1 MAEQKS
7 KLALLGGNKTVDIDP
22 GNMFVW
28 PIITD
33 EDRQAAIEVLNAGN
47 MSGMDISKKFE
58 DEFKQW
64 IGSEYALT
72 CPNGTSALQEA
83 MFAVG
88 LGVGDEMIA
97 PSMTY
102 WASVLQIY
110 SLGATVNFAEVDPE
124 TLCID
129 PADIEKRIT
138 DRTKAIMVVHY
149 LSSPCDMD
157 PIMEIA
163 KKHNLKVIE
172 DVSHAQGSL
181 YKGKQLGTIGHVG
194 AMSMMTAKSFAI
206 GEAGM
211 LVTDDREIYERSIIF
226 GHYLRQEDPDTIT
239 NPELKSQVGLP
250 LGGYK
255 NRLNQMTS
263 AIGRVQLKY
272 YPQRIAEIDKAMNYF
287 WDQLELLPGIK
298 AQRPPKDSGH
308 YKGGW
313 YCPAGLYFPEQLG
326 GLSAIRF
333 CQALQAEGVD
343 DAIAGLNKPL
353 HRHPVFS
360 TIDIYGHGKPTRSA
374 NSDRDLA
381 QGEGSL
387 PVTEAVSKRIVRI
400 PHFKHNRPEVI
411 DLYIAAYKKV
421 INNYQDLLPGD
432 DGNDNEVGG
441 WNLSHTK
448 KK

>member
-22 GNMFVW
+22 GDMFVW

-33 EDRQAAIEVLNAGN
+33 EDRQASVEVLNALK
-47 MSGMDISKKFE
+47 MSGLDITKKFE

-64 IGSEYALT
+64 IGSKYALA

-102 WASVLQIY
+102 WASVLQVY
-110 SLGATVNFAEVDPE
+110 SLGATVNFAEVDPK

-157 PIMEIA
+157 PIMAIA
-163 KKHNLKVIE
+163 EKHDLKVIE

-181 YKGKQLGTIGHVG
+181 YKGRQLGTIGHVG
-194 AMSMMTAKSFAI
+194 AMSLMTAKSFAI
-206 GEAGM
+206 GEAGI
-211 LVTDDREIYERSIIF
+211 LVTDDRGIYERSIMF
-226 GHYLRQEDPDTIT
+226 GHYLRHDDPDTIT
-239 NPELKSQVGLP
+239 DPQLASIKGIP

-287 WDQLELLPGIK
+287 WDRLDGLPGIRP
-298 AQRPPKDSGH
+298 QRPSKDSGH

-313 YCPAGLYFPEQLG
+313 YCPAGLYFREQLG
-326 GLSAIRF
+326 GLSATRF

-343 DAIAGLNKPL
+343 AAIAGLNKPL
-353 HRHPVFS
+353 HLHPVFS
-360 TIDIYGHGKPTRSA
+360 TVDIYGHGKPTRSA
-374 NSDRDLA
+374 NSNRDLT
-381 QGEGSL
+381 QGPGSL
-387 PVTEAVSKRIVRI
+387 PVTEAASKRIVRI
-400 PHFKHNRPEVI
+400 PHFKHYRPEII
-411 DLYIAAYKKV
+411 DLYAAAYKKV
-421 INNYQDLLPGD
+421 IENYQDLLSGD
-432 DGNDNEVGG
+432 NSNDSEIGG
-441 WNLSHTK
+441 WNLSHVK